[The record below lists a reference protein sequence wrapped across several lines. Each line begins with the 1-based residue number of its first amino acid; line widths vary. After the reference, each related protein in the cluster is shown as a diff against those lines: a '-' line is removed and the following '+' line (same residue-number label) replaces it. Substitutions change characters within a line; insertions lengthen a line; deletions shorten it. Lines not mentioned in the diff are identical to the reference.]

1 MVEPWSECMM
11 ASSAIA
17 SQLTVTQS
25 LPSNTHHHDNRPCFV
40 LLLPSVSV
48 HTWRKKLQTGMSAG
62 AWACCSG
69 HAGSLH
75 CPASQPGQTA
85 TLLASCTYLQRASA
99 RLSHFPVLQRDS
111 I

>member
-1 MVEPWSECMM
+1 MHGGVARSHIQADISTNLDPH
-11 ASSAIA
+11 
-17 SQLTVTQS
+17 TYVTMRTGHTLIS
-25 LPSNTHHHDNRPCFV
+25 V
-40 LLLPSVSV
+40 PSVRV

-85 TLLASCTYLQRASA
+85 TLVASCTYLQRPSA
-99 RLSHFPVLQRDS
+99 RLLHFPVLQTDIR
-111 I
+111 